1 MGITGLIPF
10 LEKASSSVNI
20 RQLQGSSVAVDSYC
34 WLHKGVFACAEK
46 LIRGETTDI
55 HIQYCLKYVDMLMRH
70 KIKVIMVFDGRH
82 LPAKAETERRRREA
96 RNESKELAKEYLRRN
111 EIEKARSHMRRAVD
125 VTHEMALQ
133 LIKECRQRGVDC
145 IVAPYE
151 ADAQMAWL
159 NKQGLA
165 EYIVTEDSDLTLFG
179 AKKIL
184 FKLDLTGQALLVE
197 NTKLHLAMG
206 CKLEKYTFDKFRRM
220 CILSGCDYLDSLQ
233 GIGLK
238 KACKFIL
245 TTEEDDMTKAL
256 KKIPTYLKMKQ
267 LEVTD
272 DYIESF
278 LKAEATFKHMFVY
291 NPLER
296 RMERLHELEEFQTDE
311 SHCSNA
317 GSLLDDAEQA
327 FQLALGNLNPFSLKQ
342 LDDWHP
348 DRSWSDAKTKLKS
361 IWRGTNHADD
371 YKDAIEHKPQVKKAT
386 GSIFQF
392 KKIEYKNMAEMEIQ
406 EKLIEEKCKLE
417 EAEIFSM
424 YKYASPKMDRKRKR
438 RESTSSSSEAEEDNE
453 KHMQNEKTPK
463 KYAHNPFAKVN
474 TTLENIQKSPVCNN
488 NSLLKLLSPKKAN
501 DNNINQ
507 QKASVKSRFFAENI
521 KQVVKKPFAARDL
534 TSEMFKI
541 EKKTNAF
548 IEQQQDLYHCSMQSP
563 KKKIIDNKPTKIED
577 EDESLQSSSQNN
589 NNNEEEDEEDNYNK
603 ESLESSESC
612 PSSQENKPCGSSVT
626 KEEII
631 LLSDIEEEEV
641 CTKKSSTKV
650 VQKLTMT
657 FSQRPHVGLSKTKA
671 KTQTTPRKS
680 AKSLTTVDPKQS
692 KLSMFGF
699 QKRPSLKKL

>member
-10 LEKASSSVNI
+10 LEKASTPVNLK
-20 RQLQGSSVAVDSYC
+20 QLQGSSVAVDSYC

-111 EIEKARSHMRRAVD
+111 EIDKARSHMRRAVD
-125 VTHEMALQ
+125 VTHEMALE
-133 LIKECRQRGVDC
+133 LIKACRTRGVDC

-165 EYIVTEDSDLTLFG
+165 EYIITEDSDLTLFG

-184 FKLDLTGQALLVE
+184 FKLDLTGQALLVDSS
-197 NTKLHLAMG
+197 KLYLAMG
-206 CKLEKYTFDKFRRM
+206 CKPEKYTFDKFRRM
-220 CILSGCDYLDSLQ
+220 CIISGCDYLDSLQ

-256 KKIPTYLKMKQ
+256 KKMPSYLKMKQ
-267 LEVTD
+267 LEVTS
-272 DYIESF
+272 DYIEAF
-278 LKAEATFKHMFVY
+278 LKAEATFKHMYVY

-317 GSLLDDAEQA
+317 GSLLDDDEQA
-327 FQLALGNLNPFSLKQ
+327 FQLALGNLNPFTLKQ
-342 LDDWHP
+342 LDDWYP
-348 DRSWSDAKTKLKS
+348 GRGNWTDVKSQQKS
-361 IWRGTNHADD
+361 IWSSASDN
-371 YKDAIEHKPQVKKAT
+371 YKKTEEKPKTKAIS
-386 GSIFQF
+386 GSTFHF
-392 KKIEYKNMAEMEIQ
+392 KKIEFKNMAEIEIQ
-406 EKLIEEKCKLE
+406 EKLIEERNKPE

-424 YKYASPKMDRKRKR
+424 YKYASPKMERKRKR
-438 RESTSSSSEAEEDNE
+438 QTSTSSESEDEESVRCREAD
-453 KHMQNEKTPK
+453 KTPK
-463 KYAHNPFAKVN
+463 KLSHNPFAKVN
-474 TTLENIQKSPVCNN
+474 TSIENIKKSPICTN
-488 NSLLKLLSPKKAN
+488 NSLLKILSPKKASE
-501 DNNINQ
+501 DNLKQ
-507 QKASVKSRFFAENI
+507 QIKRASVKSRFFADNI

-541 EKKTNAF
+541 EKKSSSF
-548 IEQQQDLYHCSMQSP
+548 IEQQQELYSC
-563 KKKIIDNKPTKIED
+563 
-577 EDESLQSSSQNN
+577 SLQSPPKGKIIEENN
-589 NNNEEEDEEDNYNK
+589 NHTTSQEIKSEICTQSSIET
-603 ESLESSESC
+603 ESKTDYESKSDTESC
-612 PSSQENKPCGSSVT
+612 FSSQENYTLISSEV
-626 KEEII
+626 KEEIVI
-631 LLSDIEEEEV
+631 LSDIDEDDV
-641 CTKKSSTKV
+641 PSSQSSSLSAFKKVTTTFM
-650 VQKLTMT
+650 QK
-657 FSQRPHVGLSKTKA
+657 SQTTTLPKA
-671 KTQTTPRKS
+671 KTKSQTTPRKT
-680 AKSLTTVDPKQS
+680 AKSLGNSTDPKQS

-699 QKRPSLKKL
+699 QKRPTLKKL

>member
-10 LEKASSSVNI
+10 LEKSSSPVNI
-20 RQLQGSSVAVDSYC
+20 MKLQGSSVAVDSYC

-96 RNESKELAKEYLRRN
+96 RNESKQLAKEYLRRN
-111 EIEKARSHMRRAVD
+111 EIDKARSHMRRAVD
-125 VTHEMALQ
+125 VTHEMALE
-133 LIKECRQRGVDC
+133 LIKECRSRGVDC

-159 NKQGLA
+159 NKVGLA

-197 NTKLHLAMG
+197 NTKLYLSMG
-206 CKLEKYTFDKFRRM
+206 LKPEKYTFNKFRRM

-256 KKIPTYLKMKQ
+256 KKIPSYLKMKQ
-267 LEVTD
+267 LVVTD
-272 DYIESF
+272 EYVESF
-278 LKAEATFKHMFVY
+278 LKAEATFKHMFIY

-296 RMERLHELEEFQTDE
+296 RMERLNELDEFNTDE

-317 GSLLDDAEQA
+317 GSLLDNEEQA
-327 FQLALGNLNPFSLKQ
+327 FQLALGNLNPFTLKQ

-348 DRSWSDAKTKLKS
+348 DQKWSDVKLKHKS
-361 IWRGTNHADD
+361 IWQSATDSQSSKIHNEDTKNHKQTA
-371 YKDAIEHKPQVKKAT
+371 APIL
-386 GSIFQF
+386 QF
-392 KKIEYKNMAEMEIQ
+392 KKIEFKHMAEMEIQ
-406 EKLIEEKCKLE
+406 EKMSEERCKLE
-417 EAEIFSM
+417 ESEIFSM
-424 YKYASPKMDRKRKR
+424 YKYASPKMERKRKR
-438 RESTSSSSEAEEDNE
+438 RPSTSSSSEAEESE
-453 KHMQNEKTPK
+453 KTPTVERTPK
-463 KYAHNPFAKVN
+463 KYTHNPFAKVN
-474 TTLENIQKSPVCNN
+474 GSLENIQKSPVCNN

-501 DNNINQ
+501 ENNFNKE
-507 QKASVKSRFFAENI
+507 KASVKSRFFAENI
-521 KQVVKKPFAARDL
+521 KQIVKKPFAARDL

-541 EKKTNAF
+541 EKKTNTY
-548 IEQQQDLYHCSMQSP
+548 IEQQHDLYNCSPQSP
-563 KKKIIDNKPTKIED
+563 KKKIEVNDTTVFDDQASNTNI
-577 EDESLQSSSQNN
+577 QS
-589 NNNEEEDEEDNYNK
+589 NEEENDKCNK
-603 ESLESSESC
+603 ESIEASTSDSESC
-612 PSSQENKPCGSSVT
+612 ISSQELTVSN
-626 KEEII
+626 EQEDII
-631 LLSDIEEEEV
+631 LLSDTEEERGSQ
-641 CTKKSSTKV
+641 KSSKSSTSV
-650 VQKLTMT
+650 MPNLTTT
-657 FSQRPHVGLSKTKA
+657 FSQRSQVSLSKTKS
-671 KTQTTPRKS
+671 KTQIIPRKS
-680 AKSLTTVDPKQS
+680 AKTLVDPKQS

-699 QKRPSLKKL
+699 QKKPSLKKL